1 MDQMKQTV
9 PQILFLV
16 AAFVLCNSCGGGD
29 DQPAPNSQAQNPSG
43 TNQPTERKTQ
53 VPTIDEAS
61 ITYDAASNTIYFHG
75 TRPAGTKIQVQLFR
89 QTDETEE
96 QVMDVSYSAGGQ
108 FYFVNVASLTPG
120 AAYSYYVI
128 GYDSKGK
135 ESFKSAEN
143 TFTMPKEASP
153 QPPVT
158 SGIQAYA
165 PTTLHGTDGYL
176 EGEVITTAMEYST
189 DGGETC
195 TAVTEAGFIRN
206 LAPGKVQLR
215 WAETPTTEAGMAAE
229 VKVPEYHSNTDP
241 EGTGGS
247 SEGMRAKRDVIR

>member
-1 MDQMKQTV
+1 MDQMKTRNSL
-9 PQILFLV
+9 IFMLAATLV
-16 AAFVLCNSCGGGD
+16 LGISCGGGD
-29 DQPAPNSQAQNPSG
+29 NQPTPNSQAQNGAGQSSA
-43 TNQPTERKTQ
+43 PTIQ
-53 VPTIDEAS
+53 VPTIDESS
-61 ITYDAASNTIYFHG
+61 ITCDMETKTIYFHG
-75 TRPAGTKIQVQLFR
+75 TRPAGTRFEVEVYGLGDATEVQQL
-89 QTDETEE
+89 
-96 QVMDVSYSAGGQ
+96 DVLYNAIGKF
-108 FYFVNVASLTPG
+108 FYAYLVDMQPG
-120 AAYSYYVI
+120 ATYTYSII

-135 ESFKSAEN
+135 ESIKSAEN
-143 TFTMPKEASP
+143 TFTMPKNPSP

-165 PTTLHGTDGYL
+165 PSTLHGTDGYL

-189 DGGETC
+189 DGGETW